1 MPKRTVRDTIRKNP
15 DAVPD
20 ASAALAAT
28 PSVPTPL
35 IAPRVR
41 RERTI
46 REILDSG
53 RDPLRELAR
62 LMAESSD
69 PSIRLQAAKA
79 LAPFMFPVLRA
90 AELSGP
96 DGEPLTVEI
105 RTAG

>member
-1 MPKRTVRDTIRKNP
+1 MPRKTVRQTLKERPSIAP
-15 DAVPD
+15 DAAAVA
-20 ASAALAAT
+20 ASEPAAH
-28 PSVPTPL
+28 PPL